1 MYTIYPI
8 HDLLFKCLRTQQRS
22 CSGVF
27 IWKKQKN
34 GKKGEVERG
43 NTLAWGKNPS
53 IRAAK
58 NIAFRASR
66 WRRNAMNS
74 VSVFSFLFIF
84 LALLSMFSS
93 QVLTLSSE
101 FIRICSTGRWPL
113 LFFAEYICS
122 SSLSTTLNN
131 KFLN

>member
-101 FIRICSTGRWPL
+101 FIRL
-113 LFFAEYICS
+113 LDGTMAALIFCGIFVHHHYRPRLII
-122 SSLSTTLNN
+122 N
-131 KFLN
+131 F